1 MWLPRVLLQEGML
14 GRSWDRGT
22 TLGTRVSEQG
32 LPRSSGKAK
41 SCFSCV
47 SRPRDKENALV
58 IILALG
64 KVLLKDVKC
73 QTGGLAVS

>member
-1 MWLPRVLLQEGML
+1 MATQGFAARRDVEQKL
-14 GRSWDRGT
+14 GQGNST
-22 TLGTRVSEQG
+22 GTRVSEQG

-47 SRPRDKENALV
+47 SSPRDKENALV